1 MTGTPDLVIRG
12 GTIADG
18 LGGELFEADV
28 AITNGR
34 ISEIGKVSA
43 KGKEEIDA
51 RGKLV
56 TPGFVDV
63 HTHYDGQV
71 TWSQDI
77 TPSSQNGVTTAI
89 MGNCG
94 VGFAPCRPSD
104 HHRLIQLMEGV
115 EDIPEPVL
123 SAGIPWSWESF
134 PDYME
139 WLSKRHFDIDIGAQL
154 PHAALRVYVMGERGA
169 RRDPSTAE
177 DNRAMAAL
185 AGDAVRAGALGFSTS
200 RTLNHRTSTGDFTPT
215 LKAGEDELTAIAGAM
230 HKVGRS
236 VLQFVL
242 DLSTLDEDLPMML
255 RVAANTQIPVSFSI
269 TQNDKAP
276 QRWRQ
281 TLDMIRD
288 ASARGLSITA
298 QIAARPVGLMLGL
311 ELSRNPFQTHP
322 SYQAIAHLPLK
333 PSGWRGCIS
342 PRCAPRS
349 SARHATA
356 TDDPLFFRPNYDK
369 MYLLGNPPDYEQPP
383 ENTLGAQA
391 RRHGQ
396 QPEALAYDAMLTDDG
411 RGMLYVPFLNYS
423 DGNLDATREMLRDPN
438 SVPGLSDGGAHCGII
453 CDASFP
459 TYLLT
464 HWTRD
469 RSRGE
474 KLSIPFVVAAQS
486 RKTALSVGLHDRGVI
501 APGYKAD
508 INVIDYDKLHLHPPK
523 VHYDLPVGG
532 RRLLQRGRR
541 LRRHHRL
548 RRGDAARRHRHGIA
562 SGQIGARR
570 AGQQVPVRRGG
581 GLKPG
586 DSTKPVSFPRRQER
600 HERLRYAS
608 GKFGLRNRLP
618 HQPCPFRVGP
628 QQQQAGH
635 S

>member
-1 MTGTPDLVIRG
+1 MPGNPDLVIRG

-18 LGGELFEADV
+18 SGGKLLEADI
-28 AITNGR
+28 AICNGR
-34 ISEIGKVSA
+34 ISEVGKVTG
-43 KGKEEIDA
+43 KGSEEIDA

-56 TPGFVDV
+56 TPGFVDI

-77 TPSSQNGVTTAI
+77 SPSSQNGVTTAI

-104 HHRLIQLMEGV
+104 HQRLIQLMEGV

-123 SAGIPWSWESF
+123 SAGIPWQWESF
-134 PDYME
+134 PDYMD
-139 WLSKRHFDIDIGAQL
+139 WLAKRAFDIDIGAQL

-169 RRDPSTAE
+169 RRDPSTAD
-177 DNRAMAAL
+177 DNAQMARL
-185 AGDAVRAGALGFSTS
+185 ASDAVRAGALGFSTS

-215 LKAGEDELTAIAGAM
+215 LKAGEDELTAIAAAM
-230 HKVGRS
+230 HREGRS

-242 DLSTLDEDLPMML
+242 DLSTLHEDLPMML
-255 RVAANTQIPVSFSI
+255 RVAETTRCPISFSV
-269 TQNDKAP
+269 TQNDRAP

-281 TLDMIRD
+281 TLAEIN
-288 ASARGLSITA
+288 AAAARGLSVTA
-298 QIAARPVGLMLGL
+298 QIAARPVGLLLGL

-322 SYQAIAHLPLK
+322 SYKAIAHLPLK
-333 PSGWRGCIS
+333 DRL
-342 PRCAPRS
+342 
-349 SARHATA
+349 ARLRQPEVRAAILKESATA

-369 MYLLGNPPDYEQPP
+369 MYLLGDPPDYEQPP
-383 ENTLGAQA
+383 ENALGPRARTLGK
-391 RRHGQ
+391 
-396 QPEALAYDAMLTDDG
+396 QPEELAYDAMLSDEG
-411 RGMLYVPFLNYS
+411 RGMLYVPFLNYA
-423 DGNLDATREMLRDPN
+423 DGNLDATREMLSDPR

-486 RKTALSVGLHDRGVI
+486 RKTALSVGLADRGLI

-508 INVIDYDKLHLHPPK
+508 INVIDYGRLHLHPPK

-532 RRLLQRGRR
+532 RRLLQQVDGYE
-541 LRRHHRL
+541 
-548 RRGDAARRHRHGIA
+548 ATIV
-562 SGQIGARR
+562 SGVVTQRDGKPTGARPGR
-570 AGQQVPVRRGG
+570 LVRGVQG
-581 GLKPG
+581 A
-586 DSTKPVSFPRRQER
+586 V
-600 HERLRYAS
+600 
-608 GKFGLRNRLP
+608 N
-618 HQPCPFRVGP
+618 
-628 QQQQAGH
+628 
-635 S
+635 

>member
-12 GTIADG
+12 GNIADG
-18 LGGELFEADV
+18 LGGELFEADIAV
-28 AITNGR
+28 TNGR
-34 ISEIGKVSA
+34 ITEVGKISA

-71 TWSQDI
+71 TWSHDI

-94 VGFAPCRPSD
+94 VGFAPCKPSD
-104 HHRLIQLMEGV
+104 HQRLIQLMEGV

-123 SAGIPWSWESF
+123 SAGIPCAVKSF
-134 PDYME
+134 PDYMDG
-139 WLSKRHFDIDIGAQL
+139 LSKRSFDVDIGAQL

-230 HKVGRS
+230 HGVGRS

-242 DLSTLDEDLPMML
+242 DLSTIHEDLPMML
-255 RVAANTQIPVSFSI
+255 RVAENTGCPISFSI
-269 TQNDKAP
+269 TQNDREP

-281 TLDMIRD
+281 TLGSISE
-288 ASARGLSITA
+288 ATAKGLQITA
-298 QIAARPVGLMLGL
+298 KIAARPVGLLLGL

-322 SYQAIAHLPLK
+322 SYRAIAHLPLAE
-333 PSGWRGCIS
+333 RL
-342 PRCAPRS
+342 
-349 SARHATA
+349 ARMRQAEVRAAILNETA
-356 TDDPLFFRPNYDK
+356 TTPHHPLFFRPNYDK
-369 MYLLGNPPDYEQPP
+369 MFLLGNPPDYEQPP

-391 RRHGQ
+391 KRQGT
-396 QPEALAYDAMLTDDG
+396 QPEALAYDAMLTDEG
-411 RGMLYVPFLNYS
+411 RGMLYVPFLNYA
-423 DGNLDATREMLRDPN
+423 DGNLDATRAMLSAANP
-438 SVPGLSDGGAHCGII
+438 VPGLSEGGAHCGII

-469 RSRGE
+469 RTRGD

-486 RKTALSVGLHDRGVI
+486 RKTALSVGLYDRGII

-508 INVIDYDKLHLHPPK
+508 LNVIDYDKLHLHPPK

-532 RRLLQRGRR
+532 RRLLQQVDGYDATIVSGVVTQRGGVATGSRPGR
-541 LRRHHRL
+541 LV
-548 RRGDAARRHRHGIA
+548 RGAQGSLQLDAA
-562 SGQIGARR
+562 Q
-570 AGQQVPVRRGG
+570 
-581 GLKPG
+581 
-586 DSTKPVSFPRRQER
+586 
-600 HERLRYAS
+600 
-608 GKFGLRNRLP
+608 
-618 HQPCPFRVGP
+618 
-628 QQQQAGH
+628 
-635 S
+635 

>member
-1 MTGTPDLVIRG
+1 MTSAPDIVIRG

-18 LGGELFEADV
+18 SGGDLFEADV
-28 AITNGR
+28 AITGGK
-34 ISEIGKVSA
+34 ITEVGKVS
-43 KGKEEIDA
+43 GKAREEIDA
-51 RGKLV
+51 RGRLV
-56 TPGFVDV
+56 APGFVDV

-77 TPSSQNGVTTAI
+77 TPSSQNGVTSAI

-104 HHRLIQLMEGV
+104 HTRLIQLMEGV

-123 SAGIPWSWESF
+123 SAGIPWEWESF
-134 PDYME
+134 PDYMN
-139 WLSKRHFDIDIGAQL
+139 WLSRRSFDVDIGAQL
-154 PHAALRVYVMGERGA
+154 PHAALRVYVMGDRGA
-169 RRDPSTAE
+169 RRDPSTDE
-177 DNRAMAAL
+177 DNRQMAAL

-200 RTLNHRTSTGDFTPT
+200 RTLNHRTSTGDYTPT

-230 HKVGRS
+230 HGVGRS

-242 DLSTLDEDLPMML
+242 DLSTVHEDLPMML
-255 RVAANTQIPVSFSI
+255 RVAENTKCPISFSI
-269 TQNDKAP
+269 TQNDKSP
-276 QRWRQ
+276 RRWRQ
-281 TLDMIRD
+281 TLDTISE
-288 ASARGLSITA
+288 ATSRGLSITA

-322 SYQAIAHLPLK
+322 SYKAIAQLPLK
-333 PSGWRGCIS
+333 ERVERLRQPEVRAAILAENASD
-342 PRCAPRS
+342 
-349 SARHATA
+349 

-391 RRHGQ
+391 RQLGKR
-396 QPEALAYDAMLTDDG
+396 PEELAYDAMLTDEG

-423 DGNLDATREMLRDPN
+423 DGNLDATREMLLDPN

-474 KLSIPFVVAAQS
+474 KLSIPFVIAVQS
-486 RKTALSVGLHDRGVI
+486 RKTALSVGLADRGLI

-508 INVIDYDKLHLHPPK
+508 VNVIDYDRLHLHPPK

-532 RRLLQRGRR
+532 RRLLQQVDGY
-541 LRRHHRL
+541 
-548 RRGDAARRHRHGIA
+548 DATIV
-562 SGQIGARR
+562 SGVVTQ
-570 AGQQVPVRRGG
+570 RGG
-581 GLKPG
+581 VATGVKPG
-586 DSTKPVSFPRRQER
+586 
-600 HERLRYAS
+600 RLIR
-608 GKFGLRNRLP
+608 GTQGL
-618 HQPCPFRVGP
+618 H
-628 QQQQAGH
+628 
-635 S
+635 

>member
-1 MTGTPDLVIRG
+1 MALNPDLVIRG
-12 GTIADG
+12 GNIADG
-18 LGGELFEADV
+18 FGGELFEADI
-28 AITNGR
+28 AIADGR
-34 ISEIGKVSA
+34 IVEVGRIAA

-56 TPGFVDV
+56 APGFVDV

-104 HHRLIQLMEGV
+104 HVRLIQLMEGV

-123 SAGIPWSWESF
+123 SAGIPWAWESF

-139 WLSKRHFDIDIGAQL
+139 WLSKRSFDVDVGAQL

-169 RRDPSTAE
+169 RRDPATAE
-177 DNRAMAAL
+177 DNAAMAAL

-200 RTLNHRTSTGDFTPT
+200 RTLNHRTSTGDYTPT

-242 DLSTLDEDLPMML
+242 DQASIHEDLPMML
-255 RVAANTQIPVSFSI
+255 RVAENSKCPISFSI
-269 TQNDKAP
+269 TQADKAP
-276 QRWRQ
+276 RRWRQ
-281 TLDMIRD
+281 TLDTISE
-288 ASARGLSITA
+288 ASGRGLSITT
-298 QIAARPVGLMLGL
+298 QIAARPVGLLLGL

-322 SYQAIAHLPLK
+322 SYRAIANLPLDERLK
-333 PSGWRGCIS
+333 RLHQPDVRAAILSET
-342 PRCAPRS
+342 P
-349 SARHATA
+349 TT

-369 MYLLGNPPDYEQPP
+369 MYLLGDPPDYEQPP
-383 ENTLGAQA
+383 ENALGAQA
-391 RRHGQ
+391 RQRGC
-396 QPEALAYDAMLTDDG
+396 QPEALAYDAMLSDNG
-411 RGMLYVPFLNYS
+411 RGMLYVPFLNYA
-423 DGNLDATREMLRDPN
+423 DGNLDAVREMLSDPH

-469 RSRGE
+469 RTRGE

-486 RKTALSVGLHDRGVI
+486 RKTALSVGLYDRGVI

-532 RRLLQRGRR
+532 RRLLQRVDGY
-541 LRRHHRL
+541 
-548 RRGDAARRHRHGIA
+548 DATIV
-562 SGQIGARR
+562 SG
-570 AGQQVPVRRGG
+570 VVTRRGG
-581 GLKPG
+581 SATGARPG
-586 DSTKPVSFPRRQER
+586 
-600 HERLRYAS
+600 RLVRGAQRNPQGFEAAAS
-608 GKFGLRNRLP
+608 
-618 HQPCPFRVGP
+618 
-628 QQQQAGH
+628 
-635 S
+635 

>member
-1 MTGTPDLVIRG
+1 MPANPDLVIRS

-18 LGGELFEADV
+18 SGGNLFEADI
-28 AITNGR
+28 AIQDGR
-34 ISEIGKVSA
+34 ISEVGKV
-43 KGKEEIDA
+43 KGKGREEIDA

-56 TPGFVDV
+56 APGFVDI

-77 TPSSQNGVTTAI
+77 SPSSQNGVTTAI

-94 VGFAPCRPSD
+94 IGFAPCRPTD
-104 HHRLIQLMEGV
+104 HQRLIQLMEGV

-123 SAGIPWSWESF
+123 SAGIPWEWESF
-134 PDYME
+134 PDYMD
-139 WLSKRHFDIDIGAQL
+139 WLAKRDFDIDIGAQL

-177 DNRAMAAL
+177 DNAKMAKL

-215 LKAGEDELTAIAGAM
+215 LKAGEDELTAIAAAM
-230 HKVGRS
+230 HGEGRS

-242 DLSTLDEDLPMML
+242 DLSTLHEDLPMML
-255 RVAANTQIPVSFSI
+255 RVADKTKCPISFSV
-269 TQNDKAP
+269 TQNDRAP

-281 TLDMIRD
+281 TLAEIN
-288 ASARGLSITA
+288 AAAARGLSITA
-298 QIAARPVGLMLGL
+298 QIAARPVGLLLGL

-322 SYQAIAHLPLK
+322 SYKAIAHLPLAERLK
-333 PSGWRGCIS
+333 LLRQPQLRATILKES
-342 PRCAPRS
+342 
-349 SARHATA
+349 ATA
-356 TDDPLFFRPNYDK
+356 TDDPLFFRPDYDK
-369 MYLLGNPPDYEQPP
+369 MYLLGDPPDYEQAP
-383 ENTLGAQA
+383 ENALGPQA
-391 RRHGQ
+391 RKLGK
-396 QPEALAYDAMLTDDG
+396 QPEELAYDAMLSDEG
-411 RGMLYVPFLNYS
+411 SGMLYVPFLNYA
-423 DGNLDATREMLRDPN
+423 DGNLEATREMLCDQR

-486 RKTALSVGLHDRGVI
+486 RKTALSVGLADRGLI

-508 INVIDYDKLHLHPPK
+508 INVIDYDRLHLHPPK

-532 RRLLQRGRR
+532 RRLLQQVDGY
-541 LRRHHRL
+541 
-548 RRGDAARRHRHGIA
+548 DATIV
-562 SGQIGARR
+562 SGVVTQRDGAPTGARPGR
-570 AGQQVPVRRGG
+570 LVRGVQG
-581 GLKPG
+581 SL
-586 DSTKPVSFPRRQER
+586 Q
-600 HERLRYAS
+600 
-608 GKFGLRNRLP
+608 
-618 HQPCPFRVGP
+618 
-628 QQQQAGH
+628 
-635 S
+635 

>member
-1 MTGTPDLVIRG
+1 MAVNSDLMPDLVIRG
-12 GTIADG
+12 GNIADG
-18 LGGELFEADV
+18 SGGEMFEADV
-28 AITNGR
+28 AIRDGR
-34 ISEIGKVSA
+34 IVEVGKVSA

-51 RGKLV
+51 KGKLV

-104 HHRLIQLMEGV
+104 HVKLIQLMEGV

-123 SAGIPWSWESF
+123 SAGIPWAWESF

-169 RRDPSTAE
+169 RRDPSTDD
-177 DNRAMAAL
+177 DNKAMAKL
-185 AGDAVRAGALGFSTS
+185 AREAVRAGALGFSTS

-215 LKAGEDELTAIAGAM
+215 LKAGEDELTAIADAM
-230 HKVGRS
+230 HGTGRS

-255 RVAANTQIPVSFSI
+255 RVADNTKCPITFSI

-276 QRWRQ
+276 RRWRQ
-281 TLDMIRD
+281 TLDTIN
-288 ASARGLSITA
+288 AAAGRGLSITA
-298 QIAARPVGLMLGL
+298 QIAARPVGLLLGL

-322 SYQAIAHLPLK
+322 SYREIAKLPLAE
-333 PSGWRGCIS
+333 RV
-342 PRCAPRS
+342 
-349 SARHATA
+349 ARLRQPELRAAILSENATA

-369 MYLLGNPPDYEQPP
+369 MYLLGDPPDYEQPP
-383 ENTLGAQA
+383 EKTLGAQA
-391 RRHGQ
+391 RREGRK
-396 QPEALAYDAMLTDDG
+396 PEELAYDAMLTDEG
-411 RGMLYVPFLNYS
+411 RGMLYVPFLNYA
-423 DGNLDATREMLRDPN
+423 DGNLDATREMLCDPR

-474 KLSIPFVVAAQS
+474 KLSIPFVVAVQS
-486 RKTALSVGLHDRGVI
+486 RKTALSVGLTDRGLI

-508 INVIDYDKLHLHPPK
+508 VNVIDYDRLHLHPPK

-532 RRLLQRGRR
+532 RRLLQQVDGY
-541 LRRHHRL
+541 
-548 RRGDAARRHRHGIA
+548 DATIV
-562 SGQIGARR
+562 SGVVTQ
-570 AGQQVPVRRGG
+570 RGG
-581 GLKPG
+581 AATGAHPG
-586 DSTKPVSFPRRQER
+586 QLIRGAQGS
-600 HERLRYAS
+600 L
-608 GKFGLRNRLP
+608 N
-618 HQPCPFRVGP
+618 
-628 QQQQAGH
+628 
-635 S
+635 